1 RWPDG
6 TKRVNMDLNSD
17 LNKNSKAD
25 LLDEFEFRPLSSG
38 LGFHK
43 GNPSSSGSTS
53 RFEIK
58 EALPRAGDLANSS
71 ASLPVS
77 NSGLSVSSEREARES
92 AEKSLTKSH
101 PALPDFLERKP
112 SAKLDAGDTKN
123 WVPSVWE
130 PGAIL
135 LDALLVSALF
145 LICLMLLISI
155 TKIDLFSSLSQ
166 PDPQRMVYWSLA
178 SLWMSLCFSYLNIS
192 RAFFANTLGEWVFE
206 QRIGEPQ
213 QMKSPSYVLLV
224 GLRSLILF
232 GTGFI
237 VLPLVSFALN
247 RDLVGSWSRVP
258 LMKKP
263 LR

>member
-1 RWPDG
+1 
-6 TKRVNMDLNSD
+6 MDLNSN
-17 LNKNSKAD
+17 LNNNSKPD

-43 GNPSSSGSTS
+43 ANSSASDSNS

-58 EALPRAGDLANSS
+58 EALPRPNDLRNMPAN
-71 ASLPVS
+71 
-77 NSGLSVSSEREARES
+77 LSVLNTSSIADLEIEAREK
-92 AEKSLTKSH
+92 AESSLTKSR
-101 PALPDFLERKP
+101 PALPDFVERKP
-112 SAKLDAGDTKN
+112 SDNLDAGHGKS

-145 LICLMLLISI
+145 LICLMLLIAV

-166 PDPQRMVYWSLA
+166 PDPQRMVYWSLG
-178 SLWMSLCFSYLNIS
+178 SLWLTLCFSYLNIS
-192 RAFFANTLGEWVFE
+192 RAFFGNTLGEWVFE

-213 QMKSPSYVLLV
+213 QMKSASYVLRV
-224 GLRSLILF
+224 CLRSLILF
-232 GTGFI
+232 GTGFV
-237 VLPLVSFALN
+237 VLPLISFALN
-247 RDLVGSWSRVP
+247 RDLVGSW
-258 LMKKP
+258 LNLCLLKKP